1 MKNKS
6 KKIIKTLLI
15 SATVAL
21 FHGSA
26 KADTKK
32 DHSLDLGLGI
42 PNGGATPEI
51 SKGQLPIMKNV
62 YKIMRSGD
70 SKMIMAHR
78 SHSSHRS
85 HRSSRG
91 GHYSHSSSSHYSH
104 SSSSYGSGSRSS
116 IYATPAKTAGDY
128 SLGDRTLSTGIH
140 GSDVDA
146 LIIKL
151 SAAGY
156 LHNYQGKKQGNYH
169 VFDLSL
175 LNALKH
181 FQKDAG
187 VKEDGKITKD
197 LLNLLS
203 VWDPLCTT
211 ISLGARTLST
221 EDKTAGFDVDELIEL
236 LTVAGYAPQQE
247 LLERSN
253 PKTVSSDEILYI
265 TKLQGIKDY
274 DTYQQ
279 NKFHYVFTKDVE
291 KALKTFQAFHG
302 IKPTGNLDESTI
314 IKLKSYKK

>member
-1 MKNKS
+1 M
-6 KKIIKTLLI
+6 

-26 KADTKK
+26 KADAKK
-32 DHSLDLGLGI
+32 TFSLDFNLLDGD
-42 PNGGATPEI
+42 GASEI
-51 SKGQLPIMKNV
+51 SKGQQKIVKDV
-62 YKIMRSGD
+62 YKIMRNGD
-70 SKMIMAHR
+70 TKLIAAHR
-78 SHSSHRS
+78 SHRSHSS

-104 SSSSYGSGSRSS
+104 YSHSSSSYGSGSRSS
-116 IYATPAKTAGDY
+116 IYTPPTKTAGDY
-128 SLGDRTLSTGIH
+128 SLGERPLTAGIY

-156 LHNYQGKKQGNYH
+156 LHNYQGKKQGNNH

-203 VWDPLCTT
+203 VWNPLCTT

-236 LTVAGYAPQQE
+236 LTVAGYAPQKE
-247 LLERSN
+247 LLERNN
-253 PKTVSSDEILYI
+253 PKTISSDEILYI
-265 TKLQGIKDY
+265 TKLQGSKDY

-279 NKFHYVFTKDVE
+279 NKVHYIFTEDIE
-291 KALKTFQAFHG
+291 NAIKTFQSFHG
-302 IKPTGNLDESTI
+302 IKPTGNLDKSTI
-314 IKLKSYKK
+314 SILKSYKK